1 LQFEVNNRPYFLN
14 FVPEKGRW
22 FLFKATR
29 TGIES
34 VPVVDD
40 DRPLFFTD
48 EVEVDTDPEAV
59 N

>member
-1 LQFEVNNRPYFLN
+1 
-14 FVPEKGRW
+14 
-22 FLFKATR
+22 LFKATR

-40 DRPLFFTD
+40 DTPMFFTD
-48 EVEVDTDPEAV
+48 EVEVDTDPEVV